1 MNKTNAMRILDS
13 KKIKYNTY
21 EYPHEEGVAVDGV
34 TVANLLNQDVNK
46 VFKTLVLVGNDKK
59 YYVAV
64 VPVEAELDLKLCA
77 KEFNVKSLEMIHVK
91 DINNITGYIRGGCS
105 PIGMKKAFPTI
116 MDISALDYDNVI
128 FSGGLIGLQIEMNPK
143 DLEKVIRISFKNIR
157 RWSYASIRNWI

>member
-1 MNKTNAMRILDS
+1 MVKTNAMRILDS

-34 TVANLLNQDVNK
+34 TVAKLLNEDVNR

-91 DINNITGYIRGGCS
+91 DINNITGYVRGGCS
-105 PIGMKKAFPTI
+105 PIGMKKAFKTVVNDTALGFDTI
-116 MDISALDYDNVI
+116 I
-128 FSGGLIGLQIEMNPK
+128 FSGGKIGVQVEVSPNDLSKLIQVSFADI
-143 DLEKVIRISFKNIR
+143 LED
-157 RWSYASIRNWI
+157 

>member
-1 MNKTNAMRILDS
+1 MIKTNAMRILDS

-34 TVANLLNQDVNK
+34 TVANLLNQDVNR

-64 VPVEAELDLKLCA
+64 VPVEAELDLKVCA

-91 DINNITGYIRGGCS
+91 DINSITGYIRGGCS
-105 PIGMKKAFPTI
+105 PIGMKKALPTI
-116 MDISALDYDNVI
+116 MDISALYYDTVI

-157 RWSYASIRNWI
+157 R